1 LRISVAGC
9 PVQPNVRDARPQCS
23 PRATTAMPSS
33 TSRALVAAS
42 GIVLAIVASDIY
54 GAYASTATETAPSE
68 TFRAMSRGAGK
79 VVVGFCTS

>member
-1 LRISVAGC
+1 
-9 PVQPNVRDARPQCS
+9 
-23 PRATTAMPSS
+23 M
-33 TSRALVAAS
+33 
-42 GIVLAIVASDIY
+42 AIVASDIY